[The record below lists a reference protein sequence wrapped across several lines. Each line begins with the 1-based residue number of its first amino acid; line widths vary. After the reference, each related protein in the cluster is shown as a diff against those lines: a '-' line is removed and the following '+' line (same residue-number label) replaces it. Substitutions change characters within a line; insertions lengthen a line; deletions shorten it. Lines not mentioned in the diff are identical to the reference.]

1 MSKQNGNGNVAYGSG
16 LGFCGVLCIVFIVLK
31 LTGVITWSWVWV
43 LSPIWITWIIA
54 IFLIVIALVLFKRYK
69 KE

>member
-1 MSKQNGNGNVAYGSG
+1 MSKQNRNSNAAYGSG
-16 LGFCGVLCIVFIVLK
+16 FGFCGVLCIVFIVLK

-43 LSPIWITWIIA
+43 LSPIWISWVIA

-69 KE
+69 E